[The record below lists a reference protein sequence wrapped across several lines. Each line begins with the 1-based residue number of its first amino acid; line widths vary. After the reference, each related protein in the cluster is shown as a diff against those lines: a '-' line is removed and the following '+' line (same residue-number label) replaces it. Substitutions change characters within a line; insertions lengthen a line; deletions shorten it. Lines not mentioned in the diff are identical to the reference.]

1 MLERYR
7 SHIRRMGGSKKVF
20 GGRNFWHD
28 YIRQSSFIMSV
39 KAFDLIEG
47 GQRVRVWLLWDLDN
61 CTIKYLGAREV
72 IGPNGPVGDHVPGHD
87 VHGQAFGP
95 NGPGS
100 SIHHNMVGDVN
111 AAGDNIVGPELA
123 EAGGNV
129 NGEA

>member
-1 MLERYR
+1 
-7 SHIRRMGGSKKVF
+7 
-20 GGRNFWHD
+20 
-28 YIRQSSFIMSV
+28 MSV

-111 AAGDNIVGPELA
+111 AVGDNIVGPEPA